1 MGKQKDQ
8 KERAVPETCP
18 HCGQS
23 LSRWE
28 QVLLGID
35 RAMMCKHCWYRI
47 LLDAYPPA
55 AEKNDKAPSSKD
67 SKE

>member
-1 MGKQKDQ
+1 MGKEKNL

-18 HCGQS
+18 HCGHS

-47 LLDAYPPA
+47 LLDAYPPTA
-55 AEKNDKAPSSKD
+55 KNDKAPSSKD
-67 SKE
+67 STE